1 MTYYIIGST
10 GKKRRLWHDE
20 EFAAVCFLVH
30 YTSVQGQHLIVHKT
44 RRVVIAMCDNV
55 SSVYAKEQYNC
66 T

>member
-1 MTYYIIGST
+1 M
-10 GKKRRLWHDE
+10 WHDE